1 MDNFG
6 WLTYRISKVTLRHLK
21 KAFTPMPNRTKH
33 EAEVRLSL
41 GVARIAM
48 RQGKTPQE
56 AVQAVKDHIAVTRSL
71 DRPNAGATE
80 DERPSLKKCC
90 AD

>member
-1 MDNFG
+1 M
-6 WLTYRISKVTLRHLK
+6 
-21 KAFTPMPNRTKH
+21 ANRSKH

-48 RQGKTPQE
+48 RHGKSPRE
-56 AVQAVKDHIAVTRSL
+56 AVQAVKDHLALMRSL
-71 DRPNAGATE
+71 DRPNPNSAE
-80 DERPSLKKCC
+80 ENMPMLKRRL